1 MKNKNLINI
10 KKLYL
15 NFYLNKTSLIIL
27 TVSLGFLTSMFI
39 YNSGIPFKNSDYLE
53 QNVIQTPQIKLNS
66 KAKLKYITFYMGCGD
81 EIIEEKNI
89 DEKYVGITKSD
100 FQKVESDWIIESFTS
115 EEAVLRREINGI
127 CSNHYYI
134 GINNG
139 YVALFQGIPGM
150 QSSLMEQTDI
160 LADILRE
167 DDRQILEKGLILNDK
182 QEFLKIREGLT
193 N

>member
-1 MKNKNLINI
+1 MPRF
-10 KKLYL
+10 
-15 NFYLNKTSLIIL
+15 FYRYLIIGL
-27 TVSLGFLTSMFI
+27 CIIIISFGYGYLKTLLSLNNTNG
-39 YNSGIPFKNSDYLE
+39 NENSDYLE